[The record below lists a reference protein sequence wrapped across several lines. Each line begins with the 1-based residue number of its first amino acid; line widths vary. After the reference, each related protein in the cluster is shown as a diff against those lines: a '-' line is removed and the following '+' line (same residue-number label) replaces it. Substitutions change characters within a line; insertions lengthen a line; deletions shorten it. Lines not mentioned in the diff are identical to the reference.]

1 MFRPFFLILRLYGR
15 KTYKPKLRIT
25 TLEDNGSYIQDR
37 LVDAYTEMNS
47 GPKVQHKGPIR
58 IEVTLT
64 NKQDVENFK
73 NYLDKLVGN
82 LPIKEQSVGR
92 GRPSTGSK
100 QLTESPRE
108 DILADVEKMVEEGK
122 SQQEII
128 KYLRELGFVFILT
141 EDFLFHFPGFEF
153 NSKDV
158 GEATDNKQYPN
169 SYSWMARCIKRA
181 KDPKADKFDPMVIFG
196 FSILS
201 GPSKKIVP
209 YLYKERKK
217 PLRASVGKKTISF
230 SQAEFTKFPKYQLE
244 EERLKFSAE
253 MRQLMTNPEKKPSK
267 FFLRWAPDVL
277 LSPNAYESLK
287 RLNIKFANDNQN
299 DNIPFLEGY
308 FISKRGRLWSRY
320 DKSGHITKDKWHR
333 VKYNTSKQGY
343 KFIQRKG
350 KIFYIHRLVAMV
362 YIPNPENKAYVCHK
376 DNVPRHNNVS
386 NLYWGTPS
394 ENTQQC
400 IRDGRGYIGDKNP
413 RAKVK
418 NLDREIIRRKYTLGL
433 TINELTREY
442 NLSRSA
448 IRKILYLSI

>member
-1 MFRPFFLILRLYGR
+1 MEEKI
-15 KTYKPKLRIT
+15 YKPKLRIT

-82 LPIKEQSVGR
+82 LPIKEPSVGR

-108 DILADVEKMVEEGK
+108 DILADVKKMVEEGK

-169 SYSWMARCIKRA
+169 SFSWMARCIKRA

-196 FSILS
+196 FSILG

-217 PLRASVGKKTISF
+217 PLRAQVGKNVISF
-230 SQAEFTKFPKYQLE
+230 SQAEFTKLPKYMLE
-244 EERLKFSAE
+244 SERIKFSTE
-253 MRQLMTNPEKKPSK
+253 QRQLLLSPEKKPSK
-267 FFLRWAPDVL
+267 FFLRWVNDAIFPD
-277 LSPNAYESLK
+277 S
-287 RLNIKFANDNQN
+287 IKEKMEE
-299 DNIPFLEGY
+299 I
-308 FISKRGRLWSRY
+308 
-320 DKSGHITKDKWHR
+320 
-333 VKYNTSKQGY
+333 
-343 KFIQRKG
+343 
-350 KIFYIHRLVAMV
+350 
-362 YIPNPENKAYVCHK
+362 
-376 DNVPRHNNVS
+376 
-386 NLYWGTPS
+386 
-394 ENTQQC
+394 
-400 IRDGRGYIGDKNP
+400 KN
-413 RAKVK
+413 R
-418 NLDREIIRRKYTLGL
+418 
-433 TINELTREY
+433 
-442 NLSRSA
+442 
-448 IRKILYLSI
+448 

>member
-1 MFRPFFLILRLYGR
+1 MEE

-196 FSILS
+196 FSILG

-217 PLRASVGKKTISF
+217 PLRAQVGKNVISF
-230 SQAEFTKFPKYQLE
+230 SQAEFTKLPKYMRE
-244 EERLKFSAE
+244 DERIKFSTE
-253 MRQLMTNPEKKPSK
+253 QRQLLLNPEKKPSK
-267 FFLRWAPDVL
+267 FFMRWVDDAIFPD
-277 LSPNAYESLK
+277 S
-287 RLNIKFANDNQN
+287 IKEKMEE
-299 DNIPFLEGY
+299 I
-308 FISKRGRLWSRY
+308 
-320 DKSGHITKDKWHR
+320 
-333 VKYNTSKQGY
+333 
-343 KFIQRKG
+343 
-350 KIFYIHRLVAMV
+350 
-362 YIPNPENKAYVCHK
+362 
-376 DNVPRHNNVS
+376 
-386 NLYWGTPS
+386 
-394 ENTQQC
+394 
-400 IRDGRGYIGDKNP
+400 KN
-413 RAKVK
+413 R
-418 NLDREIIRRKYTLGL
+418 
-433 TINELTREY
+433 
-442 NLSRSA
+442 
-448 IRKILYLSI
+448 